1 MSASGSPIVAI
12 SQSSTAISRAGAPS
26 ANIVLPSRKSP
37 CTIVA
42 SGDSGMLAASQSPTS
57 WTSGSSRVL
66 LISQSPLKRRSW
78 RSR

>member
-12 SQSSTAISRAGAPS
+12 SQSSTASSFAGAS
-26 ANIVLPSRKSP
+26 EAKIVLPRRKSP

-42 SGDSGMLAASQSPTS
+42 GPELGMCSASHLPTLSTAAI
-57 WTSGSSRVL
+57 SRVL
-66 LISQSPLKRRSW
+66 LSSHSPVKRRSC